1 VPEPKIIETLDK
13 LSSKKVIK
21 NTIYTVS
28 IIIFFAF
35 ILLPPILGIIIKWNT
50 MNQVFA
56 DPNRTET
63 RYMHSTLWEVNNLNT
78 SKFDVETPSP
88 SSINSTLRANTVNT
102 IYSYGIRVW
111 KRMENST
118 EQEITNGSCVA
129 SVDKKDLKK
138 SVEIGTWNCP
148 VINMSST
155 DSVVIRVYCRIYKD
169 ENWSLVGTFI
179 TRQLGATKLNNS
191 TWVVHYC
198 LEVTFD
204 GHEYCYTY
212 YIGDTLSAGF
222 TDFSEME
229 GFAWTSG
236 ATLARATSAIC
247 ASFAVAIFVA
257 IVDILAGLPM
267 AWLITRGQSRWL
279 NVLDTLSDIPFIVP
293 TATLGYSL
301 LLFWN
306 EPGGLSSLFGTPFIS
321 PGWLL
326 VVLLHFV
333 FSFPV
338 VVRVMVGALFDYK
351 LEYEQASRT
360 LGAAPLTAARTVTFP
375 ILKHSLI
382 ASFTLAFA
390 RSLSETGAT
399 MMVAG
404 AFVNGPIFIKNYVS
418 TGEEGALVFV
428 SFILI
433 ALSSIIFVT
442 IRLLG
447 PKLKM
452 PIRKVWPRA
461 ERKLSS
467 SIVTSSRNGITLLIF
482 FVIVLIPSLFVAI
495 PAFEAIFTGVLP
507 EALGGVGVWG
517 DYWQS
522 IALSYLVGIIVTL
535 LNVVIGLPMAIIIA
549 RRKIGNGPSAV
560 LDVLINIPIIVPSVA
575 LGASLAIFWTENF
588 AFIPEIWLLI
598 FAHLSI
604 TYPYFVRSMSAAVE
618 RISIE
623 LEEAG
628 KTLGARP
635 LGVFRTI
642 IFPLTKYSMFSG
654 AIMMFT
660 RSVSETGAT
669 LVVSNL
675 VTAPVL
681 LVGWVDNKVP
691 TATLG
696 LGCGFLIL
704 FSFIIL
710 LVLRLIVKK
719 RRTY

>member
-1 VPEPKIIETLDK
+1 MPKPKITETLDR
-13 LSSKKVIK
+13 LSSKTAIK
-21 NTIYTVS
+21 NTIYMLS

-35 ILLPPILGIIIKWNT
+35 ILLPPILGIIIKWGSIQDVL
-50 MNQVFA
+50 NQPELMSEA
-56 DPNRTET
+56 
-63 RYMHSTLWEVNNLNT
+63 LN
-78 SKFDVETPSP
+78 
-88 SSINSTLRANTVNT
+88 A
-102 IYSYGIRVW
+102 
-111 KRMENST
+111 
-118 EQEITNGSCVA
+118 VA
-129 SVDKKDLKK
+129 
-138 SVEIGTWNCP
+138 
-148 VINMSST
+148 
-155 DSVVIRVYCRIYKD
+155 
-169 ENWSLVGTFI
+169 
-179 TRQLGATKLNNS
+179 
-191 TWVVHYC
+191 
-198 LEVTFD
+198 
-204 GHEYCYTY
+204 
-212 YIGDTLSAGF
+212 
-222 TDFSEME
+222 
-229 GFAWTSG
+229 
-236 ATLARATSAIC
+236 
-247 ASFAVAIFVA
+247 ASFAVAFFVSS
-257 IVDILAGLPM
+257 IDVIAGVPM
-267 AWLITRGQSRWL
+267 AWMITRGKSKWL

-306 EPGGLSSLFGTPFIS
+306 KPGGLSSLFGTPFVS

-326 VVLLHFV
+326 VILLHFT

-338 VVRVMVGALFDYK
+338 VVRVMVGALLDYK
-351 LEYEQASRT
+351 REYEQAART

-404 AFVNGPIFIKNYVS
+404 AFVHGPIFIKNHI
-418 TGEEGALVFV
+418 GEAGPLVFV

-433 ALSSIIFVT
+433 ALSSLIFVT

-452 PIRKVWPRA
+452 PIRKVWPKA
-461 ERKLSS
+461 ERRLSS
-467 SIVTSSRNGITLLIF
+467 SMVKSSRNGITLLIF
-482 FVIVLIPSLFVAI
+482 FVIVLVPSLFVAV

-507 EALGGVGVWG
+507 EALGGVGVWR

-522 IALSYLVGIIVTL
+522 ISLSYFVGIVVTL

-549 RRKIGNGPSAV
+549 RRKIGNGPSTV
-560 LDVLINIPIIVPSVA
+560 LDMLVNIPIIVPSVA
-575 LGASLAIFWTENF
+575 LGASLAIFWKENF
-588 AFIPEIWLLI
+588 AFMPEIWLLI
-598 FAHLSI
+598 FAHLAI
-604 TYPYFVRSMSAAVE
+604 TYPYFVRAMSAAIE

-623 LEEAG
+623 LEEAA
-628 KTLGARP
+628 KTLGAKP

-654 AIMMFT
+654 AIMVFT

-669 LVVSNL
+669 LVVSSL

-681 LVGWVDNKVP
+681 LVNWVNDKVS

-696 LGCGFLIL
+696 MGCGFLIL

-710 LVLRLIVKK
+710 LVLRLAVRG

>member
-1 VPEPKIIETLDK
+1 MQAERTNLLKPKIAKALDK
-13 LSSKKVIK
+13 LSSKTAIK
-21 NTIYTVS
+21 NTIYIVS
-28 IIIFFAF
+28 IIIFFAL
-35 ILLPPILGIIIKWNT
+35 ILFPPILGIIIKWGSIEDVL
-50 MNQVFA
+50 NQPELMSEA
-56 DPNRTET
+56 
-63 RYMHSTLWEVNNLNT
+63 LN
-78 SKFDVETPSP
+78 
-88 SSINSTLRANTVNT
+88 
-102 IYSYGIRVW
+102 
-111 KRMENST
+111 
-118 EQEITNGSCVA
+118 
-129 SVDKKDLKK
+129 
-138 SVEIGTWNCP
+138 
-148 VINMSST
+148 
-155 DSVVIRVYCRIYKD
+155 
-169 ENWSLVGTFI
+169 
-179 TRQLGATKLNNS
+179 
-191 TWVVHYC
+191 
-198 LEVTFD
+198 
-204 GHEYCYTY
+204 
-212 YIGDTLSAGF
+212 
-222 TDFSEME
+222 
-229 GFAWTSG
+229 
-236 ATLARATSAIC
+236 AIA
-247 ASFAVAIFVA
+247 ASFAVAFFVSF
-257 IVDILAGLPM
+257 IDVVAGVPM
-267 AWLITRGQSRWL
+267 AWMITRGNSKWL
-279 NVLDTLSDIPFIVP
+279 SVLDTLSDIPFIVP

-301 LLFWN
+301 FLFWGDL
-306 EPGGLSSLFGTPFIS
+306 GGLSSLFGVPFVS
-321 PGWLL
+321 RGWLL
-326 VVLLHFV
+326 VVLLHFA

-338 VVRVMVGALFDYK
+338 VVRVMVGALLDYK

-404 AFVNGPIFIKNYVS
+404 AFVNGPIFINKHI
-418 TGEEGALVFV
+418 GEAGPLVFV
-428 SFILI
+428 SAILI
-433 ALSSIIFVT
+433 VLSSLVFVT

-447 PKLKM
+447 PRLKM
-452 PIRKVWPRA
+452 PVRKVWPKA

-467 SIVTSSRNGITLLIF
+467 STIASSRNGITLLVF
-482 FVIVLIPSLFVAI
+482 LVIVLVPSLFVAV
-495 PAFEAIFTGVLP
+495 PAFEAIFAGVLP

-522 IALSYLVGIIVTL
+522 ISLSYFVGIIVTL

-560 LDVLINIPIIVPSVA
+560 LDMLVNIPIIVPSVA
-575 LGASLAIFWTENF
+575 LGASLAIFWENF
-588 AFIPEIWLLI
+588 AFMPEIWLLI

-618 RISIE
+618 RISME

-628 KTLGARP
+628 RTLGAKP

-642 IFPLTKYSMFSG
+642 IFPLTKYSMLSG

-681 LVGWVDNKVP
+681 LVNWVKNEVP
-691 TATLG
+691 TSTLG

-710 LVLRLIVKK
+710 LVLRLVVKG
-719 RRTY
+719 RETY